1 MELVVLPR
9 LVVQVVKVAVLRFTI
24 LYLQRS
30 AAAVVGLIELQMP
43 DLVVVVAE
51 PFFPMAV
58 QVNRAVPEH
67 RVKVLQAEVPLQ
79 TTMLVQVV
87 AAQVVLVE
95 TQQIVRALGALV
107 FLLLAA
113 LMRLAVLAV
122 KVVVS
127 D

>member
-1 MELVVLPR
+1 LELVVLPR

-30 AAAVVGLIELQMP
+30 AAAVAVLIELQMP
-43 DLVVVVAE
+43 HLGVAVVE
-51 PFFPMAV
+51 QFFPVAV
-58 QVNRAVPEH
+58 TVNRAVPEH
-67 RVKVLQAEVPLQ
+67 RVKVLQVEVPLQ

-87 AAQVVLVE
+87 AAQVVLAE

-127 D
+127 G